1 VGDPDGSNATTSLAL
16 RVTGTHKP
24 LHHDKVE
31 IPSRILATI
40 EDNSK
45 QFQALVQ
52 MLHRNNAC
60 YHRTGT

>member
-1 VGDPDGSNATTSLAL
+1 VKQTAQLDSN
-16 RVTGTHKP
+16 G
-24 LHHDKVE
+24 
-31 IPSRILATI
+31 ILATM

-52 MLHRNNAC
+52 MLHRNNAF